1 MSCRLQSVPT
11 FSSRLH
17 TAAALL
23 LFALAVPQALAQTY
37 LYSGGINEIVN
48 GATVYSESYQGT
60 LPGQLGKSAS
70 YFPPDYP
77 YTATMRAQSG
87 AGPGFVVASTFAQ
100 FIKTTVN
107 DGGFTRQVGGI
118 GFAKTIWSDVFVN
131 GTPGMVPARVRFHMT
146 GSLTAG
152 TSINPRATATV
163 QVLFRIHGQD
173 AGGGSRSIT
182 VIGGT
187 PSIFSN
193 GLLSTFDGDEVI
205 ESAEVMVPANTAVEL
220 EIQLTAST
228 NTSLFWA
235 FSGDSS
241 ALADFSH
248 TVTLATDRP
257 VFNVPAG
264 YTVNSVQARIVN
276 NTFAL
281 PCPADLYHDTLVDDL
296 DFSEF
301 AVAYN
306 ILDCADPAMLPGC
319 AADLNNDGLVDDAD
333 FSIFAIAYDKL
344 ICD

>member
-1 MSCRLQSVPT
+1 MPRRTLAVPSLT
-11 FSSRLH
+11 PRLH
-17 TAAALL
+17 SAVALL
-23 LFALAVPQALAQTY
+23 LCAAAAPQALSQTY
-37 LYSGGINEIVN
+37 FYSGGVNEIVN
-48 GATVYSESYQGT
+48 GSTVYSDSYQGT
-60 LPGQLGKSAS
+60 LPGQLGKSRY

-77 YTATMRAQSG
+77 FTTSMRAQSG
-87 AGPGFVVASTFAQ
+87 AGPGFVVASAYAQ
-100 FIKTTVN
+100 IIKTTIN
-107 DGGFTRQVGGI
+107 DGAFTEQVGGI
-118 GFAKTIWSDVFVN
+118 AFAKTIWNDVFVN

-173 AGGGSRSIT
+173 AGSGSRSIT

-187 PSIFSN
+187 PAVFSN
-193 GLLSTFDGDEVI
+193 GLLTTFDGDDVI
-205 ESAEVMVPANTAVEL
+205 ESAQIMVPANTPVEL
-220 EIQLTAST
+220 EVQLTAST

-235 FSGDSS
+235 LSGDSS

-264 YTVNSVQARIVN
+264 YTVNSAQARIVN

-301 AVAYN
+301 VVAYN
-306 ILDCADPAMLPGC
+306 LLDCADPAMPPGC
-319 AADLNNDGLVDDAD
+319 AADLNNDGLVDDTD
-333 FSIFAIAYDKL
+333 FSTFAVAYDKL
-344 ICD
+344 ICE